1 MKKVSL
7 FFALV
12 LLLSSCAT
20 TSNKNAAILDMVDI
34 APCTSLSLLDKAPT
48 GVDFGCLDGEGS
60 INFSALKGPLLVNVW
75 ASWCTA
81 CKEELPIFLELHKV
95 ASGKVSL
102 LGIDVE
108 EKSAKSGF
116 DFARTNGMAWP
127 HLYDPDG
134 RSAAIFGPGIP
145 VTWFIDSKGAVTYK
159 KIGVF
164 KDFAE
169 MKDLI
174 SKYLGVEV

>member
-1 MKKVSL
+1 MKKVALL
-7 FFALV
+7 FTLA
-12 LLLSSCAT
+12 LLLSSCSS
-20 TSNKNAAILDMVDI
+20 TSNKNAVTVDI
-34 APCTSLSLLDKAPT
+34 APCTSLSLLDKAPA

-60 INFSALKGPLLVNVW
+60 INFSALKGPLIVNVW
-75 ASWCTA
+75 ASWCAA
-81 CKEELPIFLELHKV
+81 CKQELPIFLELHKV
-95 ASGKVSL
+95 ASAKVSL

-108 EKSAKSGF
+108 EKSEKSGF

-134 RSAAIFGPGIP
+134 RSAAIFGLGIP
-145 VTWFIDSKGAVTYK
+145 VTWFIDSKGAVTFK
-159 KIGVF
+159 KIGVI
-164 KDFAE
+164 KDFDE